1 MTDVWSFPLDLI
13 RSRLPDDPDGFRF
26 HYALRH
32 GTMKCGLYAP
42 SGSDR
47 QEPHRQDELYIVVSG
62 TGDIVK
68 NGERLRFAPH
78 DVIFVEAGAVH
89 RFENFSQDFQTWV
102 VFWGSEG
109 GE

>member
-1 MTDVWSFPLDLI
+1 MTDAWKFAFDQV
-13 RSRLPDDPDGFRF
+13 RARLPEHPEAMRF
-26 HYALRH
+26 HYAVRR

-42 SGSDR
+42 SGADR
-47 QEPHRQDELYIVVSG
+47 QGPHRQDELYIVVSG

-68 NGERLRFAPH
+68 NGERAAFAPH
-78 DVIFVEAGAVH
+78 DVIFVEAGALH
-89 RFENFSQDFQTWV
+89 RFENFSEDFRTWV